1 MCAFQ
6 TFRVFEG
13 RQTLAIA
20 KEGVG
25 IKLSLEVKGIVS
37 GNEAIISHFEQSKLI
52 EQLQAERG

>member
-1 MCAFQ
+1 MCQ